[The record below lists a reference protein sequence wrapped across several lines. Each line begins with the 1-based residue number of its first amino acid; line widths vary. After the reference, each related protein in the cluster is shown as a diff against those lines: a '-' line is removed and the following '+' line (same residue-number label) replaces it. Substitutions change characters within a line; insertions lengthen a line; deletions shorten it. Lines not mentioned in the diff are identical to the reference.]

1 MGPAAAH
8 PSDHVLDL
16 YLLGRLTPEEDATVT
31 THVEACEECQ
41 EHIAETIK
49 LIQELRLAF
58 GHGSSVTEAV
68 AQRSPLCDI
77 PGR

>member
-1 MGPAAAH
+1 MGLAAAH
-8 PSDHVLDL
+8 SSDHVLDL
-16 YLLGRLTPEEDATVT
+16 YLLGRLTPEEDTTVT

-41 EHIAETIK
+41 EQIAETIK

-58 GHGSSVTEAV
+58 GHGSSITEQA
-68 AQRSPLCDI
+68 AQRSPLRCI

>member
-1 MGPAAAH
+1 MGPAAVH

-16 YLLGRLTPEEDATVT
+16 YLLGRLTPEEDAIAT

-41 EHIAETIK
+41 EHIAETVK

-58 GHGSSVTEAV
+58 GHGSSVTAPA
-68 AQRSPLCDI
+68 AQ
-77 PGR
+77 G